1 MESFDRPDK
10 AHKPAGQENTSFLF
24 PANLAHFAHLA
35 HLANL
40 AHFALLAN
48 LAKLC
53 NLAKSKQNHA

>member
-10 AHKPAGQENTSFLF
+10 AHKARKPDKPAGQENTSFLF
-24 PANLAHFAHLA
+24 PANLANLA

-40 AHFALLAN
+40 TLLAN